1 MNISEEI
8 KESISV
14 KEKLLNDLNLLK
26 KISEL
31 SDSCLKSIKA
41 GGKIIFAGNGGS
53 FADSQHL
60 TAEFVSRLRFD
71 RSPLPSIALGTNSST
86 MSAIG
91 NDYGYDNVF
100 KRELIALGC
109 ANDIFIP
116 ITTSGNSL
124 NIILAI
130 EQAKKMNIKTVVLTG
145 KNGGKVKSLT
155 NCICVPS
162 NRTERV
168 QESHILIGHIICGVV
183 EESYFNKNKT

>member
-26 KISEL
+26 RISEL

-109 ANDIFIP
+109 EKDVFIP

-168 QESHILIGHIICGVV
+168 QESHILIGHIICGIV